1 MSKEIFN
8 KIISK
13 LERLDEYVKYLSE
26 IQQVNKNSFLKDY
39 HFYGLAERYLQLSI
53 EIILDA
59 GKMIIVASNLR
70 KPEDNSDIP
79 RVLEENKIISPK
91 LAKRLSGIAS
101 FRNILVH
108 DYEKIDREIVYQ
120 KLHNNL
126 KDLTDFKK
134 EMVKHLNKKN

>member
-8 KIISK
+8 KVISK

-53 EIILDA
+53 ETILDA

-79 RVLEENKIISPK
+79 SVLEENKIISPE
-91 LAKRLSGIAS
+91 LAIRLSGIAS

-126 KDLTDFKK
+126 KDFTDFKK
-134 EMVKHLNKKN
+134 EMARHLKEKI

>member
-1 MSKEIFN
+1 M
-8 KIISK
+8 
-13 LERLDEYVKYLSE
+13 ERLDEYVKYLSE
-26 IQQVNKNSFLKDY
+26 IQQVNKNNFLKDY

-53 EIILDA
+53 ETILDA
-59 GKMIIVASNLR
+59 GKMIIVANNLR

-79 RVLEENKIISPK
+79 NVLKENNIISPE
-91 LAKRLSGIAS
+91 LAERLSGIAS

-126 KDLTDFKK
+126 EDFTDFKR
-134 EMVKHLNKKN
+134 EIVRRLNEAF